1 MEIGF
6 GFDAVGDLTALTPA
20 GNPTPELRLDY
31 DALGRLTA
39 LKDGAANT
47 VIGGYSYDVTGNRLS
62 AKVGGVMQTYTY
74 PTTNHR
80 LSAVAGVA
88 RTYDKLGN
96 TLTIGGKAR
105 EYLYD
110 TTGRMTQV
118 KRAGA
123 AVMNYRY
130 NGRGEQVRRYLGTTN
145 TYTLYDEA
153 GHWLG
158 DYDTN
163 GAPKQ
168 QAIWLDDLPVGLLA
182 NGGQLHY
189 IEPDHLG
196 SPRVVV
202 DAARDVAVWSW
213 SLKGEAFG
221 NTAPNQDPD
230 GDGTAMVF
238 DMRFPG
244 QRFDAVSGFNQNYFR
259 DYDAATGRYGQS
271 DPIGLEG
278 GASTYGYVGANPTNG
293 SDPSGLR
300 RLCDCEETS
309 LSKYKGYVDFGRV
322 RILPDFGIL
331 PDGTNAMTIGYNIF
345 VNSGV
350 DKPGSTDTIALIAHE
365 LEHVFQQQM
374 WNRDFLPNYFQQY
387 FDGRT
392 SGLSDYAAYREIGFE
407 VQGHNAQGAMEHD
420 LLNGGNYCE

>member
-1 MEIGF
+1 M
-6 GFDAVGDLTALTPA
+6 
-20 GNPTPELRLDY
+20 N
-31 DALGRLTA
+31 
-39 LKDGAANT
+39 
-47 VIGGYSYDVTGNRLS
+47 GYSYDGTGNRLS
-62 AKVGGVMQTYTY
+62 GEVGGATQAYTY
-74 PTTNHR
+74 AATNHR

-88 RTYDKLGN
+88 RTCDKMGN

-110 TTGRMTQV
+110 TTGRMTQA
-118 KRAGA
+118 KRAGV

-202 DAARDVAVWSW
+202 DAARDIAVWSW

-230 GDGTAMVF
+230 GDGAAMVF

-244 QRFDAVSGFNQNYFR
+244 QRFDAASGFNQNYFR

-271 DPIGLEG
+271 DPIDIAADISKYSYVSANPYEMLDLLGLESVGSFNNGGHRLSWEDGVNLRGPDFVKVSLNYGPGTLSFTRGRNGRIYMSKGLAKIYPHSISAGISASVGWVNDCEGRPNDAQLNNLFTGPGLAGFGAYGPLG
-278 GASTYGYVGANPTNG
+278 GACSYSPGA
-293 SDPSGLR
+293 
-300 RLCDCEETS
+300 
-309 LSKYKGYVDFGRV
+309 
-322 RILPDFGIL
+322 
-331 PDGTNAMTIGYNIF
+331 
-345 VNSGV
+345 
-350 DKPGSTDTIALIAHE
+350 GSTT
-365 LEHVFQQQM
+365 
-374 WNRDFLPNYFQQY
+374 
-387 FDGRT
+387 
-392 SGLSDYAAYREIGFE
+392 EIGVGTGFSISKGRGAGGFGGEKGE
-407 VQGHNAQGAMEHD
+407 VISNDGWGWEW
-420 LLNGGNYCE
+420 

>member
-1 MEIGF
+1 MI
-6 GFDAVGDLTALTPA
+6 D
-20 GNPTPELRLDY
+20 
-31 DALGRLTA
+31 
-39 LKDGAANT
+39 
-47 VIGGYSYDVTGNRLS
+47 GYSYDATGNRLS
-62 AKVGGVMQTYTY
+62 AKVGGAMQTYTY

-130 NGRGEQVRRYLGTTN
+130 NGRGEQVRRYLGATN

-182 NGGQLHY
+182 NGSQLHY

-230 GDGTAMVF
+230 GDGAALVF

-244 QRFDAVSGFNQNYFR
+244 QRFDVASGFNQNYFR

-271 DPIGLEG
+271 DPIGLDG
-278 GASTYGYVGANPTNG
+278 GISTYAYVGGNPANAIDLLGLIGYVCQKGNNIGITIPINFQGATRAQVAQIKNSIQRAWSGKFGSYNVKTVVQSIPIWHVGTTNG
-293 SDPSGLR
+293 IAVREADKES
-300 RLCDCEETS
+300 
-309 LSKYKGYVDFGRV
+309 YVQT
-322 RILPDFGIL
+322 PWM
-331 PDGTNAMTIGYNIF
+331 NE
-345 VNSGV
+345 GV
-350 DKPGSTDTIALIAHE
+350 WYTPGQWGDATFAHE
-365 LEHVFQQQM
+365 AGHLLGLGDYGPGIM
-374 WNRDFLPNYFQQY
+374 
-387 FDGRT
+387 GRN
-392 SGLSDYAAYREIGFE
+392 LSVPVNEQNIKDVLNNGNEAIT
-407 VQGHNAQGAMEHD
+407 HD
-420 LLNGGNYCE
+420 CGCNN